1 MKAMI
6 TWFLSIPG
14 LILIALVRGY
24 QVLLSPL
31 LGPNCRF
38 TPTCSTYMIEAVRK
52 YGFLRGSLKGVRRI
66 SRCHPWNEGGHDPP

>member
-14 LILIALVRGY
+14 LILIGLVRGY

>member
-1 MKAMI
+1 MI